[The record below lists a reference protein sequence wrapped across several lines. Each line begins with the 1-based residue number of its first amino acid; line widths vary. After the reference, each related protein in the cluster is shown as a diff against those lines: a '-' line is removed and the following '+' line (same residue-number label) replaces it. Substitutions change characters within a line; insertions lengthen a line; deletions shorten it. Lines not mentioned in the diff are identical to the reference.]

1 MQNLC
6 HVISNFLQILAD
18 NLSFV
23 YIFILPFFL
32 FDFQFLEGYGFGFL
46 EINL

>member
-18 NLSFV
+18 NPSFV
-23 YIFILPFFL
+23 YKFYFTLFF
-32 FDFQFLEGYGFGFL
+32 FDFQFLKGYRFGFL